1 MPSNWV
7 QFIVLFSLCWLRN
20 QEDISALFT
29 AYLDKNF
36 GLRKKRVQWSIANC
50 SLLYVRC
57 FKRDERQ
64 KFIRSKY
71 IERHFHIPEESPDDE
86 LRQVMKNRPP
96 GENED
101 DLFNDSAEVW

>member
-1 MPSNWV
+1 MPSKYI
-7 QFIVLFSLCWLRN
+7 QCIVLSSLCWPRN
-20 QEDISALFT
+20 QEDISALCT
-29 AYLDKNF
+29 TYLDKNF
-36 GLRKKRVQWSIANC
+36 GLRKRRVQWRIANS
-50 SLLYVRC
+50 SLLYVHS
-57 FKRDERQ
+57 KRDERQ